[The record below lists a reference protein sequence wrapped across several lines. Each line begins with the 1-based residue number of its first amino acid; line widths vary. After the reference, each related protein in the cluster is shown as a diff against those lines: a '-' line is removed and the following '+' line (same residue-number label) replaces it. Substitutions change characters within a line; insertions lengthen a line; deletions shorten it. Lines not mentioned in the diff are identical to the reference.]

1 MSTPGRP
8 VQDLSWLITNFVER
22 VPDVAHAV
30 VVSSDGLPLAF
41 SAGFPQERAD
51 QLAAVTSGLTSLTQ
65 GASRVFE
72 GGAVVQTVVEMQ
84 RGVLVIMAISNG
96 ASLAVLAASTCDLG
110 LVAYEMTLLVER
122 AGRVLTPADA
132 RRRHA
137 GRDAGRRAAMMTQS
151 VPALGDVVAGLG
163 RGGDDR
169 GSPAWQGPGRTGP
182 WDEPQPQRQPYP
194 PAQQQQFPAEEESGS
209 TRLVRPYTV
218 TGGRTQPRY
227 KLALEALV
235 SATVYEP
242 RDLSVLAPECQ
253 AILQFCLDWRSV
265 AEISAVLRM
274 PLGVA
279 RILVADMSAD
289 GLVRIHQR
297 DDSEGRPDL
306 NLLERVLSG
315 LRKI

>member
-1 MSTPGRP
+1 M
-8 VQDLSWLITNFVER
+8 
-22 VPDVAHAV
+22 
-30 VVSSDGLPLAF
+30 
-41 SAGFPQERAD
+41 
-51 QLAAVTSGLTSLTQ
+51 
-65 GASRVFE
+65 
-72 GGAVVQTVVEMQ
+72 
-84 RGVLVIMAISNG
+84 
-96 ASLAVLAASTCDLG
+96 
-110 LVAYEMTLLVER
+110 
-122 AGRVLTPADA
+122 
-132 RRRHA
+132 
-137 GRDAGRRAAMMTQS
+137 
-151 VPALGDVVAGLG
+151 AGLG
-163 RGGDDR
+163 RGDDR
-169 GSPAWQGPGRTGP
+169 GAPPAWPDPRRTGSWEEAP
-182 WDEPQPQRQPYP
+182 PPQRQSYN
-194 PAQQQQFPAEEESGS
+194 PAQQQYPAEEEGSS

-235 SATVYEP
+235 TATVYEP

-265 AEISAVLRM
+265 AEISAVLRL

>member
-1 MSTPGRP
+1 MS
-8 VQDLSWLITNFVER
+8 
-22 VPDVAHAV
+22 
-30 VVSSDGLPLAF
+30 
-41 SAGFPQERAD
+41 
-51 QLAAVTSGLTSLTQ
+51 
-65 GASRVFE
+65 
-72 GGAVVQTVVEMQ
+72 
-84 RGVLVIMAISNG
+84 
-96 ASLAVLAASTCDLG
+96 
-110 LVAYEMTLLVER
+110 
-122 AGRVLTPADA
+122 
-132 RRRHA
+132 
-137 GRDAGRRAAMMTQS
+137 
-151 VPALGDVVAGLG
+151 GLG

-169 GSPAWQGPGRTGP
+169 GARPHGRVRPGPGHGTSRRRSASRIP
-182 WDEPQPQRQPYP
+182 R
-194 PAQQQQFPAEEESGS
+194 QQQQFPAEEESGS

-235 SATVYEP
+235 TATVYEP

>member
-1 MSTPGRP
+1 M
-8 VQDLSWLITNFVER
+8 
-22 VPDVAHAV
+22 
-30 VVSSDGLPLAF
+30 
-41 SAGFPQERAD
+41 
-51 QLAAVTSGLTSLTQ
+51 
-65 GASRVFE
+65 
-72 GGAVVQTVVEMQ
+72 
-84 RGVLVIMAISNG
+84 
-96 ASLAVLAASTCDLG
+96 
-110 LVAYEMTLLVER
+110 
-122 AGRVLTPADA
+122 
-132 RRRHA
+132 
-137 GRDAGRRAAMMTQS
+137 
-151 VPALGDVVAGLG
+151 AGLG
-163 RGGDDR
+163 RGDDR
-169 GSPAWQGPGRTGP
+169 SAPPAWQGPGRTGS
-182 WDEPQPQRQPYP
+182 WEEPPPQRQPSYP
-194 PAQQQQFPAEEESGS
+194 TAPQYPAEEESGS

-235 SATVYEP
+235 TATVYEP

-265 AEISAVLRM
+265 AEISAVLRL

>member
-1 MSTPGRP
+1 M
-8 VQDLSWLITNFVER
+8 
-22 VPDVAHAV
+22 
-30 VVSSDGLPLAF
+30 
-41 SAGFPQERAD
+41 
-51 QLAAVTSGLTSLTQ
+51 
-65 GASRVFE
+65 
-72 GGAVVQTVVEMQ
+72 
-84 RGVLVIMAISNG
+84 
-96 ASLAVLAASTCDLG
+96 
-110 LVAYEMTLLVER
+110 
-122 AGRVLTPADA
+122 
-132 RRRHA
+132 
-137 GRDAGRRAAMMTQS
+137 
-151 VPALGDVVAGLG
+151 AGLG
-163 RGGDDR
+163 RGDDR
-169 GSPAWQGPGRTGP
+169 GAPPAWQGPGRAGP
-182 WDEPQPQRQPYP
+182 WEEAPPQRQPYP
-194 PAQQQQFPAEEESGS
+194 AAQLQYSAEDESSS

-235 SATVYEP
+235 TATVYEP

-265 AEISAVLRM
+265 AEISAVLRL

>member
-1 MSTPGRP
+1 M
-8 VQDLSWLITNFVER
+8 
-22 VPDVAHAV
+22 
-30 VVSSDGLPLAF
+30 
-41 SAGFPQERAD
+41 
-51 QLAAVTSGLTSLTQ
+51 
-65 GASRVFE
+65 
-72 GGAVVQTVVEMQ
+72 
-84 RGVLVIMAISNG
+84 
-96 ASLAVLAASTCDLG
+96 
-110 LVAYEMTLLVER
+110 
-122 AGRVLTPADA
+122 
-132 RRRHA
+132 
-137 GRDAGRRAAMMTQS
+137 
-151 VPALGDVVAGLG
+151 AGLG
-163 RGGDDR
+163 RGDDR
-169 GSPAWQGPGRTGP
+169 GAPPAWQGPGRGTGSWEDAP
-182 WDEPQPQRQPYP
+182 PQRRPYPADQPYP
-194 PAQQQQFPAEEESGS
+194 ADEEGSS

-235 SATVYEP
+235 TATVYEP

-265 AEISAVLRM
+265 AEISAVLRL

>member
-1 MSTPGRP
+1 M
-8 VQDLSWLITNFVER
+8 
-22 VPDVAHAV
+22 
-30 VVSSDGLPLAF
+30 
-41 SAGFPQERAD
+41 
-51 QLAAVTSGLTSLTQ
+51 
-65 GASRVFE
+65 
-72 GGAVVQTVVEMQ
+72 
-84 RGVLVIMAISNG
+84 
-96 ASLAVLAASTCDLG
+96 
-110 LVAYEMTLLVER
+110 
-122 AGRVLTPADA
+122 
-132 RRRHA
+132 
-137 GRDAGRRAAMMTQS
+137 
-151 VPALGDVVAGLG
+151 AGLG

-169 GSPAWQGPGRTGP
+169 GSPAWQGPGRAGP
-182 WDEPQPQRQPYP
+182 WDESSPQRSAYP
-194 PAQQQQFPAEEESGS
+194 VAQQFPEEEGGP

-235 SATVYEP
+235 TATVYEP

-253 AILQFCLDWRSV
+253 SILQFCVDWRSV
-265 AEISAVLRM
+265 AEISAVLRL